1 MTTLAGRPA
10 DDTHTLLE
18 RDVPTVV
25 PGTHLHGPQP
35 GSGYVVPPALVRR
48 VDGQVLQLTPILY
61 AVLDAVDGRRDRDQI
76 AAVAGAATG
85 RHLLGDDV
93 QMLIDDQLRPL
104 GLVLGRDGTHPPL
117 TKANPLLAL
126 RPKVV
131 VSKPAWTRRITAP
144 FALLF
149 NPVVV
154 VVSTLAFAVVCY
166 WVLFEK
172 GLASAAHDA
181 FTRPGLLLAVF
192 AITVVSAGFHE
203 FGHAAALR
211 RSGGTPGAMGA
222 GFYLVWPA
230 FYTDVTDSYRLG
242 RADRLRTDLGGLYFN
257 ALVALGMFGLWMAS
271 GWDGLLLV
279 IAAQILQMVRQL
291 PPLVR
296 FDGYHIL
303 ADLTGVPDL
312 FHRIG
317 PTLRSFLPR
326 RWRRANSRE
335 LKLWARV
342 VVTLWVVLVV
352 PLLLVTALL
361 SVMALPRIIGT
372 TAHSVGLQADAFAAR
387 WHSGDMTGAGVKALA
402 IAALVVPVAG
412 MVYMLVRVVRRSA
425 VRTWRRTSGK
435 PVKRAVAGVGL
446 LALLAGVAYA
456 WWPHDGN
463 YRPIQP
469 DERGTVQDA
478 VPHSLLSAARPP
490 APAPTVGLRE
500 GERRSATTIWPA
512 ADRTLPTRDNPEV
525 ALVLSPRTTVGATTE
540 GTSAAGRSAEPTWVF
555 PFDRPDPPGPGDN
568 QSLAVTTEDG
578 GTAYDVAFA
587 LVWADSDTVVNR
599 NEAYAFASCE
609 DCRAVAV
616 SFQVVLVVGQ
626 ADIAAPANIAA
637 AVNYNCLRC
646 VTDALA
652 VQLVVTVPEDLS
664 PQERRALKK
673 LWKQIARFGRH
684 MKGLSLTQIRDQL
697 ADYERQIVAIVH
709 PESTTSSTSVTTPR
723 PTATTSAGTA
733 VWGGAAASSSATP
746 SASTSAT
753 STPPQS
759 GTPTATSSAT
769 AEPSSSASP
778 TPTDTSS
785 PSSSASPSPSGSTSP

>member
-10 DDTHTLLE
+10 DDARTLVE
-18 RDVPTVV
+18 RDVPAVV
-25 PGTHLHGPQP
+25 PGTLLHGPQP

-61 AVLDAVDGRRDRDQI
+61 AVLDAVDGRRDLDQI
-76 AAVAGAATG
+76 AATASAATG
-85 RHLLGDDV
+85 RHLVGDDV
-93 QMLIDDQLRPL
+93 QLLVNDQLRPL

-131 VSKPAWTRRITAP
+131 VSKPEWTRRITAP

-149 NPVVV
+149 NPVIVTV
-154 VVSTLAFAVVCY
+154 ATLAFAAVAY
-166 WVLFEK
+166 WVLFDK

-192 AITVVSAGFHE
+192 GITVVSAGFHE

-242 RADRLRTDLGGLYFN
+242 RGARLRTDLGGLYFN
-257 ALVALGMFGLWMAS
+257 ALVALGMFGLWLAS
-271 GWDGLLLV
+271 RWDGLLLV

-326 RWRRANSRE
+326 RWRRPNSRE

-342 VVTLWVVLVV
+342 VVALWVVVVV
-352 PLLLVTALL
+352 PLLLLTALL
-361 SVMALPRIIGT
+361 SVLALPRIVGT
-372 TAHSVGLQADAFAAR
+372 TVHSVALQAHALSTRAHGGD
-387 WHSGDMTGAGVKALA
+387 WSGVGVKVLA

-412 MVYMLVRVVRRSA
+412 MVYMLVRVVRRYA
-425 VRTWRRTSGK
+425 VRTWQRTSGK
-435 PVKRAVAGVGL
+435 PVKRTAAGV
-446 LALLAGVAYA
+446 ALLAMLGGVAYA

-469 DERGTVQDA
+469 GERGTVQDG
-478 VPHSLLSAARPP
+478 VRTTMLAAGRPP
-490 APAPTVGLRE
+490 VPTATAVGLRE
-500 GERRSATTIWPA
+500 GEQRTATTLWPA
-512 ADRTLPTRDNPEV
+512 ADRVLPTREHPAV
-525 ALVLSPRTTVGATTE
+525 ALVLSPRTADTTAAAGATNDS
-540 GTSAAGRSAEPTWVF
+540 GAATPTWVF
-555 PFDRPDPPGPGDN
+555 PFNQPAPPGPGDN
-568 QSLAVTTEDG
+568 QSLAVVTEDG

-587 LVWADSDTVVNR
+587 LVWADSDTVVNS

-616 SFQVVLVVGQ
+616 SFQVVAVVGQ
-626 ADIAAPANIAA
+626 ADLAAPQNIAA

-652 VQLVVTVPEDLS
+652 VQLVVSVPEDLS
-664 PQERRALKK
+664 PAARRALTR
-673 LWKQIARFGRH
+673 LWRQIARFGHH
-684 MKGLSLTQIRDQL
+684 MSGLTIDEIRQRL
-697 ADYERQIVAIVH
+697 ADYERQIIAIVH
-709 PESTTSSTSVTTPR
+709 PTAVSSSTSTTMPTPTVSTSVTPSATTSAASSQTETGT
-723 PTATTSAGTA
+723 PTATTSASTEPTD
-733 VWGGAAASSSATP
+733 SSSPTPSETSSPSQSATP
-746 SASTSAT
+746 S
-753 STPPQS
+753 P
-759 GTPTATSSAT
+759 
-769 AEPSSSASP
+769 
-778 TPTDTSS
+778 S
-785 PSSSASPSPSGSTSP
+785 PSDSGSTSPSP